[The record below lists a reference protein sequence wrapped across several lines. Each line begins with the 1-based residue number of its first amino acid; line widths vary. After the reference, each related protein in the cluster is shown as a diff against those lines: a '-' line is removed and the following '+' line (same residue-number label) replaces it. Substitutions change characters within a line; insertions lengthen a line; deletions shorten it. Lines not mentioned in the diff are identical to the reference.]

1 MKLSTFA
8 QYLKR
13 LEETTLRNEITK
25 ILGALFKKANEQ
37 EIDKIVYLCL
47 GRLKPAYAGLEFN
60 IAEKMMIKIMA
71 LAFNKPEKEISVH
84 LKNSGDL
91 GETAFYF
98 KKEKKSTFKK
108 MSVSQLYDRLL
119 EIANEKG
126 LGSQERKI
134 KLMAKLIN
142 EVNLDFV
149 KYLVRIPIGRL
160 RLGFS
165 DMTVLDALS
174 WMKTGK
180 KELRGEIEAAFSIAT
195 DAGLIAQVF
204 KSKGLSGLRKINSQP
219 GIPILPAK
227 AGRLPDAQS
236 IMEKLKKCALEPK
249 IDGFRVQI
257 HVDRK
262 LPKNSTPQEQGAFW
276 KNKQEQFLIK
286 IFSRNLENTTH
297 MFPDIARACGRLLA
311 KKKGLQNCI
320 LDGEAAAMDLKTKRP
335 LPFQKTSQ
343 RKRKYDIQK
352 TSKEIPLTVFI
363 FDLLLY
369 NNESLLKNTF
379 IQRRKKLEKLFNFK
393 DETLKLT
400 PQKIVSKTKQLMK
413 EFDQAAFEG
422 WEGLVCKKLESVYQP
437 GARNHNWVKF
447 KKSMDTKLADTLDCL
462 VLGYYRGKGKRTSFG
477 IGAFLAGVYD
487 PFKNQFPTIAK
498 IGTGLTDKQWMI
510 LRKKCD
516 QVKTKLKPKQY
527 LVNKNLNPDVW
538 CLPGVVVEIEA
549 DEITKSPIHTA
560 SKGLALRFP
569 RLKRFRDKKPE
580 QITSVTEVLQLH
592 EIQK

>member
-1 MKLSTFA
+1 M
-8 QYLKR
+8 
-13 LEETTLRNEITK
+13 RNEITE
-25 ILGALFKKANEQ
+25 ILAAFFKKANQ
-37 EIDKIVYLCL
+37 KEIDKIVYLCL
-47 GRLKPAYAGLEFN
+47 GRLKPAYAGIEFN

-71 LAFNKPEKEISVH
+71 LAFNRPEKEVSVH

-91 GETAFYF
+91 GETAFHF
-98 KKEKKSTFKK
+98 KKWRKTSSEE

-119 EIANEKG
+119 EIANQEG

-134 KLMAKLIN
+134 KLMAKLIG
-142 EVNLDFV
+142 EVDLNFI

-174 WMKTGK
+174 WMKTGS
-180 KELRGEIEAAFSIAT
+180 KELRGEIETAFSIAT
-195 DAGLIAQVF
+195 DAGLIAQIF
-204 KSKGLSGLRKINSQP
+204 KSKGLAGLRKINSQP
-219 GIPILPAK
+219 GVPVLPAK

-236 IMEKLKKCALEPK
+236 VIEKLKKCALEPK

-257 HVDRK
+257 HLDREA
-262 LPKNSTPQEQGAFW
+262 PKMNAPQEQGIFW
-276 KNKQEQFLIK
+276 GDKQEKFLVK
-286 IFSRNLENTTH
+286 IFSRNLEDTTQ
-297 MFPDIARACGRLLA
+297 MFPDIAKACGRLLA
-311 KKKGLQNCI
+311 RKKSLQNLI
-320 LDGEAAAMDLKTKRP
+320 IDGEAVAIDLKTKRP

-343 RKRKYDIQK
+343 RKRKYDILE
-352 TSKEIPLTVFI
+352 TSKKIPLTVFI

-379 IQRRKKLEKLFNFK
+379 IQRRKKLEKIFNFK

-400 PQKIVSKTKQLMK
+400 PQKVVSKTKELMK
-413 EFDQAAFEG
+413 EFDQATAKG
-422 WEGLVCKKLESVYQP
+422 WEGLMCKKLESVYQP

-447 KKSMDTKLADTLDCL
+447 KKSMDSKLTDTIDCL
-462 VLGYYRGKGKRTSFG
+462 VLGYYRGKGKRAGFG
-477 IGAFLAGVYD
+477 IGAFLVGVYD
-487 PFKNQFPTIAK
+487 PAKNQFPTIAK
-498 IGTGLTDKQWMI
+498 IGTGLTDKEWVV

-516 QVKTKLKPKQY
+516 RVKTKLKPKQY
-527 LVNKNLNPDVW
+527 FVNKNLNPDVW

-580 QITSVTEVLQLH
+580 EATTVDEVLQLH